1 MAEQRYRFG
10 PLERRGLLLGLRL
23 GQLAVMVTGA
33 AVAVMLLAVS
43 TSAISVALGMTALV
57 GGVVIGAVPVMGR
70 TADEWAPV
78 IARWL
83 WSVISDGQR
92 HRSRTHLRGHLM
104 AGGEVR
110 APRAAPPPPLQ
121 GVSILTAPAPSSDN
135 DMGVIKDASAGTYT
149 AVIAVRGSG
158 FVLLDDHDKAR
169 RLAWWG
175 GVLDSVSRESSP
187 IHRMQWVER
196 TIPESSD
203 ALVAY
208 LTENCTLSDDLS
220 LVQSYRELVAGA
232 VPTTQRHEVYLVAQ
246 LRTASARRAIR
257 RAGGGDRGACAVLG
271 RELSALWSHLSGGD
285 VTVDGLLSP
294 SHLATVIRSAADPD
308 CRESD
313 PIATWPSATVVSWNH
328 YRTDGAVHAT
338 YWIREWP
345 RVEVTGD
352 VLAPLLLQTSAR
364 RTVAMTM
371 EVESPAR
378 AQREAEAALTAD
390 LADEDMRQRAG
401 FITGFRR
408 RREQENVVRRGE
420 EVAEGHASVRF
431 SGYITVSAATVEELE
446 EACADIEQRAQQSQ
460 LQVLRLVGEQDVAWT
475 YTLPLARGL
484 R

>member
-23 GQLAVMVTGA
+23 GQLAVMVAGA
-33 AVAVMLLAVS
+33 ALAVMILAVS
-43 TSAISVALGMTALV
+43 TSAVAVVLGMTTLV
-57 GGVVIGAVPVMGR
+57 GGVVVGAVSVAGR
-70 TADEWAPV
+70 TADEWAP
-78 IARWL
+78 IAARWL
-83 WSVISDGQR
+83 WSVMAGGQR
-92 HRSRTHLRGHLM
+92 HRADDHLQGHVLAASQVRTPM
-104 AGGEVR
+104 
-110 APRAAPPPPLQ
+110 PTPPPPLRC
-121 GVSILTAPAPSSDN
+121 VSILPAPAPSSGG
-135 DMGVIKDASAGTYT
+135 DMGVIKDAIADTYT
-149 AVIAVRGSG
+149 AVIALRGSG
-158 FVLLDDHDKAR
+158 FALLDDHDKAR

-175 GVLDSVSRESSP
+175 GVLDSLSREGSP
-187 IHRMQWVER
+187 IKRVQWVER
-196 TIPESSD
+196 TIPERSD

-208 LTENCTLSDDLS
+208 LTERCTLPEDSP

-232 VPTTQRHEVYLVAQ
+232 VPTTQRHEVFLAVQ
-246 LRTASARRAIR
+246 LRTAAARRAIR
-257 RAGGGDRGACAVLG
+257 RAGGGDRGACTVLG
-271 RELSALWSHLSGGD
+271 REITALWSHLSGGD
-285 VTVDGLLSP
+285 VTVDGLLGP
-294 SHLATVIRSAADPD
+294 AHLATVIRSAADPN
-308 CRESD
+308 CSEGG
-313 PIATWPSATVVSWNH
+313 ATFAWASATVVSWNH

-345 RVEVTGD
+345 RVEVTAD

-371 EVESPAR
+371 EVEAPAR

-408 RREQENVVRRGE
+408 QREQENVVRRGQ

-431 SGYITVSAATVEELE
+431 SGYITVSAATVDELE
-446 EACADIEQRAQQSQ
+446 EACADVEQRAQQAQ
-460 LQVLRLVGEQDVAWT
+460 LQLLRLVGEQDVAWT